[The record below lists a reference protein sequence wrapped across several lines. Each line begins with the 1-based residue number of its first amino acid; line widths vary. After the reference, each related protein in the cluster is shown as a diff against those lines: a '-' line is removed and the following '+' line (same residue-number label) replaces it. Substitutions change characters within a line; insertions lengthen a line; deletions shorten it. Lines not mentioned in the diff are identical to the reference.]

1 MWHIGS
7 IVLVCD
13 LGLLSMSSVLASG
26 LITAARESGTRAGIC
41 DPPRASRTSTRRS
54 TLLVLGCRGGSQQG
68 RCDQ

>member
-41 DPPRASRTSTRRS
+41 DPPRFDAAIAPAE
-54 TLLVLGCRGGSQQG
+54 
-68 RCDQ
+68 